1 MTVSINSLPV
11 HVIKSSRKTV
21 SIELK
26 VDEIIVRATKSISN
40 NEIQAIITKKRTWIE
55 KHYLVMQER
64 QNNFKQLAP

>member
-26 VDEIIVRATKSISN
+26 TDEIIVRAPKRMCDD
-40 NEIQAIITKKRTWIE
+40 EIQAIKYKKT
-55 KHYLVMQER
+55 Y
-64 QNNFKQLAP
+64 